1 MNRLIRRFAPLRGLV
16 RWLAAAGAS
25 NETESVMP
33 TDPKDFP
40 ENKAKASMDF
50 YREKMLK
57 DKKGGRRN

>member
-1 MNRLIRRFAPLRGLV
+1 MNRLFGGSLLFVGLS
-16 RWLAAAGAS
+16 LAGGCGGAS

-57 DKKGGRRN
+57 EKGRSEEL

>member
-1 MNRLIRRFAPLRGLV
+1 
-16 RWLAAAGAS
+16 
-25 NETESVMP
+25 MP

-57 DKKGGRRN
+57 NKKGRRR